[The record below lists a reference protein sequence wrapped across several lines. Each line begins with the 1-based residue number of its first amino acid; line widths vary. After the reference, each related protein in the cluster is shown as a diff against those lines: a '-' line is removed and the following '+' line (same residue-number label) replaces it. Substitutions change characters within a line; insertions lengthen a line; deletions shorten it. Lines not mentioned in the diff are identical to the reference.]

1 MNPGILERID
11 AMLADDGEPM
21 PSARREVLELIR
33 HDPERVID
41 EGFEALAARS
51 GCSVPTI
58 MRTCRDLGFAGLR
71 EFRLALVQELAVGG
85 SPLHRRVQL
94 EDSTEQV
101 LAKVTKSA
109 AAAVN
114 SVQAQLDPRALEAAA
129 TAIAQASRVDCYC
142 VGATSGFMASDFQAR
157 LFRMGLSSNAYLDQ
171 HLQLVSA
178 ATLDGRGVAYG
189 PVRLGAMIE
198 VPAAAL
204 LARRFLHYFDYLS
217 IGTNDLIQYA
227 LAIDRA
233 DESVAH
239 LYDPLHPA
247 VLRLVADV
255 IAAGAEL
262 GKSVSVCGEV
272 AGDVAMTRL
281 LLGLGLRSFSM
292 HPAQIL
298 AVKQEL
304 LRADT
309 RKLVPWAQQVL
320 ESDDPAQAME
330 ALAMAQEKSA
340 SSY

>member
-33 HDPERVID
+33 HDPERVVD

-157 LFRMGLSSNAYLDQ
+157 LFRMGLNSNAYLDQ

-178 ATLDGRGVAYG
+178 ATLDGRGVAFAISHVG
-189 PVRLGAMIE
+189 GMPSLIEAVDVARAQGARVIALTQAGTRLARHADIVLDIRVPEDPVMHVGTEAYLAHLTVMEVLTVLVAQRLGDQA
-198 VPAAAL
+198 VQRL
-204 LARRFLHYFDYLS
+204 SDVRRVLATH
-217 IGTNDLIQYA
+217 
-227 LAIDRA
+227 
-233 DESVAH
+233 
-239 LYDPLHPA
+239 
-247 VLRLVADV
+247 
-255 IAAGAEL
+255 
-262 GKSVSVCGEV
+262 
-272 AGDVAMTRL
+272 
-281 LLGLGLRSFSM
+281 GL
-292 HPAQIL
+292 
-298 AVKQEL
+298 
-304 LRADT
+304 DT
-309 RKLVPWAQQVL
+309 RNHPVL
-320 ESDDPAQAME
+320 AWGRPPVKRERQA
-330 ALAMAQEKSA
+330 
-340 SSY
+340 